1 MSLLKAIVSKLLML
15 YRRFFL
21 KNNAIRRGVE
31 LYNVKLASNINIS
44 RNSFVSNSI
53 IDDYS
58 TIGRN
63 STIINAGI
71 GKFCS
76 ISWNVT
82 IGATNHDFTLL
93 SSHAFPYI
101 KHFGFSVINKR
112 NIEKT
117 YIGNDVW
124 IGANAV
130 IMPGIH
136 IGNGAVVGAGSI
148 VTKDVKCYEVV
159 FGVPAKVKRLRFN
172 KELIKELE
180 NIKWWDWNKSMI
192 KRNINLFKSQF
203 TIEDIGKIK

>member
-117 YIGNDVW
+117 YIGYDVW